1 MNKIAIF
8 IGFLAL
14 MNSCKFSWDIGA
26 LYAQKIENSS
36 KVIYKFDAFGRRDSH
51 QYGFIIYDENEK
63 FEVDIKKKLPFYELS
78 EIPNQLKIE
87 GISNEHPDLEN
98 DNAKPI
104 FKPMKI
110 QKTNEEGIEIENK
123 IYQYNGYSERNKAY
137 RTFEFENFKETSDSL
152 IFYNLNDKK
161 SIDETHWDKLKI
173 RKGEVYLLLNDFNYV
188 QSIQIS
194 GAYINPKTNELD
206 SVVHYHLTPKE
217 PMKSI
222 SFSERGIFR
231 SIKISNV
238 KK

>member
-8 IGFLAL
+8 IGFLVL
-14 MNSCKFSWDIGA
+14 MKSCKSSWDIGT
-26 LYAQKIENSS
+26 LYVQKIENSS
-36 KVIYKFDAFGRRDSH
+36 KVIYKFDAFGGRDSH
-51 QYGFIIYDENEK
+51 QYGFMIYDENEK
-63 FEVDIKKKLPFYELS
+63 FEVNIEKKLPFYNLS
-78 EIPNQLKIE
+78 EIPNHL
-87 GISNEHPDLEN
+87 GIKGVSNQYSDVN
-98 DNAKPI
+98 DNRKPI

-110 QKTNEEGIEIENK
+110 QKTNEDGIEIENK

-152 IFYNLNDKK
+152 IFYNLNDRE
-161 SIDETHWDKLKI
+161 SIAETHWDKLKI

-217 PMKSI
+217 PVKSI

-231 SIKISNV
+231 SVKISNI